1 MKRWHFLA
9 GFALVALICAGV
21 LSYFADS
28 DPDGLDSATLKGCQ
42 VVRSDQGEQLEG
54 DCIAQRSG
62 DHHMK
67 DSPLADYTVGGDSRF
82 TGVAGVLGVLAT
94 AVLAGGLFWLLRRRP
109 TGKKPTS
116 GPSAADPGSQP

>member
-1 MKRWHFLA
+1 MRRHWKFFA

-28 DPDGLDSATLKGCQ
+28 DPDGLDSATLKGCE
-42 VVRSDQGEQLEG
+42 VVQTDHGEELTG
-54 DCIAQRSG
+54 SCIAQRAG
-62 DHHMK
+62 EHHLS
-67 DSPLADYTVGGDSRF
+67 DSPLADYAVGGDDRF

-109 TGKKPTS
+109 RDREKTTT
-116 GPSAADPGSQP
+116 

>member
-1 MKRWHFLA
+1 MKRWHFFA

-28 DPDGLDSATLKGCQ
+28 DPDGLDSATLKGCE
-42 VVRSDQGEQLEG
+42 VVRSAQGEQLKG

-62 DHHMK
+62 EHHMK

-94 AVLAGGLFWLLRRRP
+94 AVVAGGLFWLLRRRP
-109 TGKKPTS
+109 TREKAGS
-116 GPSAADPGSQP
+116 GSSAADPGSQP